1 MMSTIRP
8 TAISAFIQPGI
19 GVSPVP
25 AGSAVITHAFQ
36 LDIIT
41 FGYGSCDSQIA
52 LHDAFFVLALL
63 KVGQHLLVLDPSRQ
77 AVGQNAFQ
85 TVTDF
90 DPRLSVIDSY

>member
-1 MMSTIRP
+1 MKK
-8 TAISAFIQPGI
+8 
-19 GVSPVP
+19 VSRVL
-25 AGSAVITHAFQ
+25 ALLGAAVITHTFQ

-52 LHDAFFVLALL
+52 LHDAFFVLALF